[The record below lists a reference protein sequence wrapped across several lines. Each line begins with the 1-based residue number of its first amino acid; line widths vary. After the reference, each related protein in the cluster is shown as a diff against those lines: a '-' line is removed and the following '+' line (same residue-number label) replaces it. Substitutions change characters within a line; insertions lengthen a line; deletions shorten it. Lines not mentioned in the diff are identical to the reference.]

1 MSLRRRPFADL
12 VRRQLD
18 IFTQDEAALL
28 QEARTAEIAWQR
40 SGRESAEEAYGDWQ
54 LVADSIA
61 ERLLDLRET
70 YGGTLDETTGP
81 TYRGVF
87 DGQARKRFPRFVALL
102 DDED

>member
-1 MSLRRRPFADL
+1 MSLWRRPFADL

-18 IFTQDEAALL
+18 LFAQDEAALL
-28 QEARTAEIAWQR
+28 EEARTAEIAWQH

-61 ERLLDLRET
+61 ERLLDLREA
-70 YGGTLDETTGP
+70 YGGTLDETTGL

-87 DGQARKRFPRFVALL
+87 DRLARKRFPRFVALL
-102 DDED
+102 DAED

>member
-1 MSLRRRPFADL
+1 M
-12 VRRQLD
+12 
-18 IFTQDEAALL
+18 
-28 QEARTAEIAWQR
+28 
-40 SGRESAEEAYGDWQ
+40 
-54 LVADSIA
+54 ADSIA

-81 TYRGVF
+81 TYRSVF